1 MARRPPG
8 TEQEYREVLKLL
20 ESGHS
25 QPAIGDITGIPQGTV
40 GKWATELLHAGVW
53 NSAEKT
59 VDWSAFETWALQ
71 KFRSDRRRP
80 KTTKAHEKPTP
91 SPRKAHELTVKQ
103 VEALR
108 ELADWWIGR
117 KAQGATTDSL
127 ELQPTDYPRKAHDV
141 PTQGPRSRRHLM
153 INDRVWEAIQEEAE
167 TAGMSVGELVNRVL
181 KAYVEPHKS
190 AGEEQ

>member
-1 MARRPPG
+1 M
-8 TEQEYREVLKLL
+8 KLL

-25 QPAIGDITGIPQGTV
+25 QPAIGDITGIPKGTV

-71 KFRSDRRRP
+71 KFRSHSRRP
-80 KTTKAHEKPTP
+80 NTTKAHEKPTT
-91 SPRKAHELTVKQ
+91 SPRKAHEFTLQQ

-108 ELADWWIGR
+108 ELADWWIGS
-117 KAQGATTDSL
+117 KAQGAPIDSFQ
-127 ELQPTDYPRKAHDV
+127 LQPTDYPRKAHDL

-153 INDRVWEAIQEEAE
+153 INDQVWEAIQKEAE

-181 KAYVEPHKS
+181 KAYVERHKS